1 MEFNEAELYYLLALL
16 KKDFEE
22 LGEVLDA
29 YVAIE
34 TSDSVLAS
42 ITEYQALN
50 LKIKS
55 TLSLHLEK
63 LQEDF
68 ANAD

>member
-22 LGEVLDA
+22 LREMVDTYLAVG
-29 YVAIE
+29 
-34 TSDSVLAS
+34 TSDSVLEGIA
-42 ITEYQALN
+42 EYQALN

-55 TLSLHLEK
+55 TLSLQLEK

>member
-22 LGEVLDA
+22 LGEMLDA
-29 YVAIE
+29 YEAIE
-34 TSDSVLAS
+34 TSDSVLAC

-50 LKIKS
+50 LKVKS
-55 TLSLHLEK
+55 TLSLQLEK
-63 LQEDF
+63 IQEDF

>member
-1 MEFNEAELYYLLALL
+1 MEFNEAELYYLQALL
-16 KKDFEE
+16 KRDFEE
-22 LGEVLDA
+22 LGEMLDA
-29 YVAIE
+29 YEARE
-34 TSDSVLAS
+34 TSDSALAC

-55 TLSLHLEK
+55 TLSLQLEK
-63 LQEDF
+63 IQEDF